1 MVNPLKM
8 LDEKNSSF
16 PFATQHPT
24 PQMTF
29 NRTNETWNITLSDYP
44 NISLISVNDHQNISN
59 TTQPEATSI
68 PPSIITIIFVFNGIL
83 ALLGII
89 GNLFV
94 CFIIVRGRKMY
105 TIANLFL
112 MNLAIADMCVLVIS
126 YPLWVLQSLEPTSW
140 PFGSALCKIIPSIS
154 DAFYGVSL
162 GCMTTISIHRYR
174 MILHAMG
181 KQLTFP
187 QSKMIICGI
196 WFISLLTISVPLYPV
211 LRYQEYSSLGVVTC
225 QSKWPSKTYE
235 QCYQLFLLIFW
246 YICPLLIILFTFIR
260 IKLYLEKQ
268 MTYEWLQGSEHTL
281 LVANHIMGIK
291 KALRMLAPVVI
302 VFAILMLPWNII
314 RLVSI
319 LTEVHLVEDVH
330 IYIMVSGTMLVA
342 NSVSNPFTYYIMSK
356 EFRIEF
362 QKQFW
367 LLKVKL
373 GIKTTDEHQKYTI
386 ESDKHGRTV
395 VRRTASFLDATSVAD
410 PKNGTFKR
418 PRTATQS
425 SDVLTPTI
433 SHRSPPSLMMNT
445 YEPVDDFI
453 RNAPDKYSP
462 GGNGA
467 YDLLR
472 YTPPI
477 LTPLNNNITLIAE
490 LYSIEEENSTDLDSP
505 ECFIKNVTKLNG
517 ITETKFHEIIDSE
530 DLKETRL

>member
-1 MVNPLKM
+1 MDPLLNNTISYAGNYTMQSNPNMTL
-8 LDEKNSSF
+8 NS
-16 PFATQHPT
+16 
-24 PQMTF
+24 
-29 NRTNETWNITLSDYP
+29 TNETFDYH
-44 NISLISVNDHQNISN
+44 NISLIFSIDNHQNISN
-59 TTQPEATSI
+59 TTQPEVTSI
-68 PPSIITIIFVFNGIL
+68 PQSIITIIFVFNGIL
-83 ALLGII
+83 SLLGII

-126 YPLWVLQSLEPTSW
+126 YPLWVLQSLEPNSW
-140 PFGSALCKIIPSIS
+140 PFGSVLCKIIPTIS

-187 QSKMIICGI
+187 QSKMIITGI

-211 LRYQEYSSLGVVTC
+211 LRYQELSPQGVVRC
-225 QSKWPSKTYE
+225 QSRWPSKTYE

-281 LVANHIMGIK
+281 LIANHIMGIK

-319 LTEVHLVEDVH
+319 FTEVHLVDNVH

-373 GIKTTDEHQKYTI
+373 GIESNEHQKFTL
-386 ESDKHGRTV
+386 ESDKYGRTV
-395 VRRTASFLDATSVAD
+395 VRRTASFLDTTSVAD
-410 PKNGTFKR
+410 SKNGNFKR

-425 SDVLTPTI
+425 SDVLTPNI
-433 SHRSPPSLMMNT
+433 SHRSPPSSIMNT
-445 YEPVDDFI
+445 YEPVDEII
-453 RNAPDKYSP
+453 RNAPQKNST

-472 YTPPI
+472 FTPPT
-477 LTPLNNNITLIAE
+477 LTPLNNNTTLIAE

-505 ECFIKNVTKLNG
+505 ECFVKNVTKLNG
-517 ITETKFHEIIDSE
+517 ITETKFHAIIDSD